1 MAPPRIQLRP
11 PPNRGFL
18 QGYPGIPASETRPA
32 AHLSGIIVV
41 HANTPAV
48 EAAWLRVEMAKIE
61 SLPTGESWTELIGE
75 GPMDVWA
82 AKGGLH
88 VDGEAWAQLP
98 AVRIDVSI
106 LVKSLTSSV
115 PEEYEESQGAFRVK
129 LYRNKEF
136 YAPLDSID
144 IRLIVY
150 SNSVDPA
157 KLKGISL
164 SVRQTVT
171 YLPSSRNQISSNQG
185 SNSVQQRSEV
195 LAQKTKNIR
204 KKLPPNEFMMFDLS
218 VEVPKT
224 RTLATTTTAKHIE
237 ITHSLRVAVE
247 IGKECVVFERLKLQI
262 SSFMSSVSTSTMAR
276 IGNVPSLCL
285 EPNSTTTHPTD
296 PSMLQPRNTQLTNPP
311 VPPTHSPQESRN
323 RFEVYER
330 LLVNGSDSI
339 PQLQNDAMFLGTPT
353 PRRPLVFQT
362 DSSASPVDSPLPDSS
377 KTPPRQRPASVMAQT
392 TLMQLPSNFVR
403 PGDLLPYEGGIAS
416 PSRPASRRT
425 SMLRMPQDSPTSP
438 RSNRFRAASPTF
450 AEPIRVR
457 RSGNTLSAQASP
469 SHENRRPVSMM
480 ASYPVSSFPSAE
492 NEKSRLFEQA
502 RAEAERYQS
511 GYEQGA
517 SFPALNEFIATQQ
530 GTQDPMPNLQPA
542 AATSSQNA
550 LPSDNPTQSATNKQS
565 LSSIGT
571 YPSAADEKRN
581 LYERAQQQVADF
593 HRDDPSYVPSQA
605 SMAPVSSESL
615 PPSAFRPASAIGPHP
630 DSSNL
635 STSNRSAL
643 QPPLSLI
650 PPADSSEP
658 SAPSPYLTESE
669 ARAVDEKAR
678 LQQHF
683 AQQEA
688 AHASTQQASRP
699 NSMATAPPRPPKV
712 PLSNT
717 E

>member
-1 MAPPRIQLRP
+1 
-11 PPNRGFL
+11 
-18 QGYPGIPASETRPA
+18 
-32 AHLSGIIVV
+32 
-41 HANTPAV
+41 
-48 EAAWLRVEMAKIE
+48 MAKIE

-88 VDGEAWAQLP
+88 VDGEAWAPLP
-98 AVRIDVSI
+98 AP
-106 LVKSLTSSV
+106 LTFSV

-136 YAPLDSID
+136 FAPLDSID
-144 IRLIVY
+144 LRLIVY
-150 SNSVDPA
+150 SKSFDPA
-157 KLKGISL
+157 KLKGVSL

-171 YLPSSRNQISSNQG
+171 YLPSSRSQLSSDQG
-185 SNSVQQRSEV
+185 PNSVQQRSDV
-195 LAQKTKNIR
+195 LAQKTKNLR
-204 KKLPPNEFMMFDLS
+204 KKLLPNEFMMFDLS
-218 VEVPKT
+218 VEIPKAK
-224 RTLATTTTAKHIE
+224 TLATVTTAKHIE

-247 IGKECVVFERLKLQI
+247 VGKECVVFERLKLQI
-262 SSFMSSVSTSTMAR
+262 SSFTSSVSTSTMAR

-285 EPNSTTTHPTD
+285 EPNPTSTQPTE
-296 PSMLQPRNTQLTNPP
+296 PSLMQQRETQFTSPP
-311 VPPTHSPQESRN
+311 MSPMHSPQDSRN

-330 LLVNGSDSI
+330 LLVNGSDGI
-339 PQLQNDAMFLGTPT
+339 PQLQNDATFLGTPT

-362 DSSASPVDSPLPDSS
+362 DSNPSPIDSPSPVSS

-425 SMLRMPQDSPTSP
+425 SMLRMPQDSPTSQ

-457 RSGNTLSAQASP
+457 RSGNALSAQASA
-469 SHENRRPVSMM
+469 SQDNRRPVSMM
-480 ASYPVSSFPSAE
+480 ASYPITSFPSAE

-517 SFPALNEFIATQQ
+517 SFPALDQSIAAQQ
-530 GTQDPMPNLQPA
+530 SDQQSLPNLQPA
-542 AATSSQNA
+542 AATSSRNPM
-550 LPSDNPTQSATNKQS
+550 PSDNPRPSASNKQS
-565 LSSIGT
+565 LSSHDT

-593 HRDDPSYVPSQA
+593 HRDDPSYMPSQA
-605 SMAPVSSESL
+605 SMAPISSESL
-615 PPSAFRPASAIGPHP
+615 PPSAFRPASVIGPQP
-630 DSSNL
+630 NSSNL
-635 STSNRSAL
+635 SASNRSTL

-650 PPADSSEP
+650 PPSNSSEP

-669 ARAVDEKAR
+669 ARAVDEKSR

-683 AQQEA
+683 AQQDTA
-688 AHASTQQASRP
+688 NAPTQQASRP
-699 NSMATAPPRPPKV
+699 NSLTMAPPRPPKV
-712 PLSNT
+712 PLSNMQ
-717 E
+717 